1 MTFEAR
7 VGRCSTR
14 LTPVA
19 IAVSLGVLIA
29 ACSSDGRE
37 MAPPRADQRQTII
50 DGTTAPTVIDGSL
63 ELSTTPLEVF
73 TLTAPWNDGQPIPI
87 DHTCSGDGVSPPLV
101 WSGAPIETQSFA
113 LVVTDLDATGP
124 TGAPLVH
131 WVVANIDPFVTTI
144 GTGGSAAGAI
154 EGVNDLGRPDVP
166 IVGWS
171 PPCPPNGETHTYL
184 VTLYALSQRLEF
196 LDGTP
201 GADLIRA
208 IELASLAS
216 TGLTGTVS
224 S

>member
-1 MTFEAR
+1 MSIVTFEAR
-7 VGRCSTR
+7 LGRFAR
-14 LTPVA
+14 PL
-19 IAVSLGVLIA
+19 AVTSIVVSIV

-37 MAPPRADQRQTII
+37 MSPPRPDQVQTII

-63 ELSTTPLEVF
+63 DLPETSIEIF
-73 TLTAPWNDGQPIPI
+73 SLTAPWNDGQPIPV

-113 LVVTDLDATGP
+113 LVVTDLDANGP
-124 TGAPLVH
+124 TGDPLVH
-131 WVVANIDPFVTTI
+131 WVVANIDPFVTTL
-144 GTGGSAAGAI
+144 GTGGAVPGAI

-171 PPCPPNGETHTYL
+171 PPCPPSGETHTYL
-184 VTLYALSQRLEF
+184 FTLHALSQRLEL

-208 IELASLAS
+208 VGLSSLAS
-216 TGLTGTVS
+216 ASLTGVVTS
-224 S
+224 